1 MLSTSGMV
9 DTLLDGSVDDDNR
22 VQKLT
27 AIFFGLYLLM
37 ATQDIAVD
45 GWYETYRSTP
55 PDIVS
60 NRKQTLTRAV
70 LPHQRSLGSVASY
83 FVDADVMLT

>member
-45 GWYETYRSTP
+45 GWYGIYRSTP
-55 PDIVS
+55 PRHCVKSQANPDES
-60 NRKQTLTRAV
+60 RAAPSAFAWV
-70 LPHQRSLGSVASY
+70 GSK
-83 FVDADVMLT
+83 LLR

>member
-1 MLSTSGMV
+1 MV

-45 GWYETYRSTP
+45 GWYGIYRSTPP

-60 NRKQTLTRAV
+60 NRKQTPTRAV